1 MAGIG
6 VANTSAAIVAVPVPA
21 FIVAVQV
28 VPECITAAGEAM
40 VEVITAAVMVAVVT
54 VAVMVAVVTVAAV
67 MAAAIRLV
75 HHRLA

>member
-40 VEVITAAVMVAVVT
+40 VEVITAAVMVAV
-54 VAVMVAVVTVAAV
+54 MVAVVTVAAV